1 MKRLV
6 SFAMVCWAGI
16 GFLFAQQMRQQSLW
30 TGEEIRGIDV
40 KGCWDVVFTQGDQTG
55 VKLEY
60 DSTLTEKYN
69 VTCELIGTT
78 VYLNVENK
86 DNDYRKKG
94 RVYNSSDNAQARCYA
109 YVTLSALDKLRVS
122 GVCSIMA
129 KDTLTADHCDI
140 DMKGVSQIVD
150 LPLQVQSLNYE
161 QSGVTNLSGL
171 TVKAQK
177 DVDMDIAGVGSCSGI
192 SICTAGDLLLQVSG
206 AVQIVADIDVNE
218 VAVITSSPVAIVSL
232 RGHAARKTVHSSIA
246 KQIDLSQLEVSDAQ

>member
-1 MKRLV
+1 MKRVV

-16 GFLFAQQMRQQSLW
+16 GVLFAQQMRQQSLW

-40 KGCWDVVFTQGDQTG
+40 KGCWEVIFTQGDQTG

-69 VTCELIGTT
+69 VTCELVGKT

-86 DNDYRKKG
+86 DKK
-94 RVYNSSDNAQARCYA
+94 RSVYNGFNAKTKCYA
-109 YVTLSALDKLRVS
+109 YVTLSALDKLRVN

-192 SICTAGDLLLQVSG
+192 SICTAGDLRLQVSG

-218 VAVITSSPVAIVSL
+218 VAVITSSPMATVSL
-232 RGHAARKTVHSSIA
+232 RGHAARKTVHSSIV